1 MRRLVAIGAALA
13 LAQACAHVGAS
24 LHPLYGG
31 PPRPANEV
39 AILSGPIATVDGIDV
54 SDRAFFS
61 LLPGCHVVVLQ
72 SSIGEGGVSGAWS
85 ADIPRHVYAFRMT
98 AGHSYVIKARLLP
111 GNHGV
116 GTANV
121 GGVQVTAVEQDS
133 EGNKIGKIKPARSEA
148 DIASCQAWGAAL
160 EDTASTQPPEEPAP
174 QPKDGGQPPEPGD
187 GGPQPET
194 ATSPDAGPGD
204 RDTQEPAANPIGS
217 ATQ

>member
-1 MRRLVAIGAALA
+1 MRRLVSIGAALA

-54 SDRAFFS
+54 SDQAFFS
-61 LLPGCHVVVLQ
+61 LLPGCHIVVLQ

-85 ADIPRHVYAFRMT
+85 ADIPKHVYAFRMK
-98 AGHSYVIKARLLP
+98 AGNSYAIKVRLLP

-121 GGVQVTAVEQDS
+121 GGVKVTAFEQDS
-133 EGNKIGKIKPARSEA
+133 QGDKIGKIKPVRSEA
-148 DIASCQAWGAAL
+148 DITACHAWGAAL
-160 EDTASTQPPEEPAP
+160 EGKDSAQPPEAPAP
-174 QPKDGGQPPEPGD
+174 KPTKDGGHPSEPKE
-187 GGPQPET
+187 GGWQPET

-204 RDTQEPAANPIGS
+204 RDTQEPAANR
-217 ATQ
+217 